1 MKGPVNWRQLGL
13 LAITICVVQLVYWAA
28 IDKPL
33 FNANRAEE
41 PPMAEQTFAEVARL
55 SEPTLAAA
63 ARGRFERVDLPWTY
77 CCDTAVH
84 AVRIGFRV
92 DKVPPAGLGLIS
104 TLQVDNYLLAVND
117 TLLVGEGRMQPGRGT
132 FHGQKMFL
140 TRVPAGILK
149 PGDNTLT
156 YVTLRDGYPYADIFP
171 PMIGEYEAMR
181 AFSANRLWNS
191 NEFHRYG
198 AGLLGLL
205 GMLAAIMVVR
215 SEDWRFAAWLSA
227 LCAAFVGNYLYA
239 IVLNPPFDG
248 WGRMVAFFVVNMAV
262 PVALLCFIDAWTG
275 KPVRHLQ
282 VAAVAIYAAVIGYV
296 AWRIY
301 FTPMPDGFDAPAT
314 IWIWFLAAFALI
326 AALRILWH
334 FARQAESRML
344 ESALLSVCVV
354 AVLIDGASGW
364 FTQLRGGNLYNAA
377 PFLMLAMLAAFLA
390 RNFRLFQSQAT
401 LTATL
406 RAQVA
411 AREAELDLA
420 HARERELVRKQA
432 HDAERRRIMQ
442 DIHDGLGSQLMSMML
457 AARLGE
463 AEPVRVAEG
472 LQAVIDEMRLMI
484 DSMDS
489 VGESLEA
496 ALATFRARIQPRIV
510 AAGFAFDWQQTA
522 DLPASASQG
531 FGPRD
536 VLQIFRVMQEAVTN
550 ALKHSGGNRI
560 AIAVSADDAG
570 GLRIVVTDNGRGGA
584 QAGAGRG
591 LSNMERRAAAIG
603 GELQV
608 QSHEGGGTQVSL
620 VLSPTLPLTD
630 CHISAPS
637 MA

>member
-1 MKGPVNWRQLGL
+1 MTGRINWRQLGL
-13 LAITICVVQLVYWAA
+13 LAMAIITVQFVYWAL

-33 FNANRAEE
+33 FNADRAKA
-41 PPMAEQTFAEVARL
+41 PPMAEFTFAQVARL
-55 SEPTLAAA
+55 SEPSLAAA
-63 ARGRFERVDLPWTY
+63 RTARFEPVELPWTY
-77 CCDTAVH
+77 CCDTAIH
-84 AVRIGFRV
+84 AVRIGFTV
-92 DKVPPAGLGLIS
+92 DDVPPAGMGLIS

-140 TRVPAGILK
+140 TRIPAGILK
-149 PGDNTLT
+149 QGENTLT
-156 YVTLRDGYPYADIFP
+156 YVTLRDGFPYADIDAP
-171 PMIGEYEAMR
+171 LIGEYQAMQ
-181 AFSANRLWNS
+181 AFSANRLWNT

-227 LCAAFVGNYLYA
+227 LCAAFVGNYLYG
-239 IVLNPPFDG
+239 IVLDPPFDG
-248 WGRMVAFFVVNMAV
+248 WGRMVAFFAVNMAV
-262 PVALLCFIDAWTG
+262 PVTLLCFIDAWTG
-275 KPVRHLQ
+275 RPLRHLQ
-282 VAAVAIYAAVIGYV
+282 TAAVAAYV
-296 AWRIY
+296 AAMGYAVWRIY
-301 FTPMPDGFDAPAT
+301 FTPMPDGFDTPAV
-314 IWIWFLAAFALI
+314 IWTWFLSTFAVLAAV
-326 AALRILWH
+326 RMLWH
-334 FARQAESRML
+334 FARHREDRVL

-354 AVLIDGASGW
+354 AVLLDGASEW
-364 FTQLRGGNLYNAA
+364 YPQLSGGNLSNAA
-377 PFLMLAMLAAFLA
+377 PLLMLAMLAAFLA

-401 LTATL
+401 LTASL

-411 AREAELDLA
+411 EREAELAQA
-420 HARERELVRKQA
+420 HTREQDLVRKQA

-463 AEPVRVAEG
+463 AEPVQVAEG

-496 ALATFRARIQPRIV
+496 ALATFRTRIQPRV
-510 AAGFAFDWQQTA
+510 AGAGYTFTWAQP
-522 DLPASASQG
+522 DLPATATAG

-550 ALKHSGGNRI
+550 ALKHSGGNSIGIVVSASPEGELRI
-560 AIAVSADDAG
+560 AIA
-570 GLRIVVTDNGRGGA
+570 DNGRGGA
-584 QAGAGRG
+584 QASAGRG
-591 LSNMERRAAAIG
+591 LANMVRRAKAIG
-603 GELQV
+603 GELTVTSQP
-608 QSHEGGGTQVSL
+608 GDGTRVEL
-620 VLSPTLPLTD
+620 TLCQPQPDAD
-630 CHISAPS
+630 CHIPASS